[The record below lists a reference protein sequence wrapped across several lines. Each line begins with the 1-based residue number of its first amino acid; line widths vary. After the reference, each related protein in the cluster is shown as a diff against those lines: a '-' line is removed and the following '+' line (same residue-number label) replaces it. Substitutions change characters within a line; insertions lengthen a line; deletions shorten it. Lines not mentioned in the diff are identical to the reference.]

1 MWIHK
6 QQLST
11 TTGVCCCWGGS
22 EEAQVEK
29 QGRCPPSPGLQA
41 SGRQTLISSHH
52 PGYMLRRMGL
62 QREKK
67 GTCFSQVGGEG
78 LADTHPRPERWSKPG
93 NKKSSGGPE
102 ERQPRWAGLQVV
114 REEQTCP
121 PRPGGCSLCAVLS
134 AFPSRSHPIRM
145 VTLQG
150 CLSCLADKDFEA
162 LVGQLVSLAGA
173 WVSCQPG

>member
-11 TTGVCCCWGGS
+11 TTGVCRCWGGS
-22 EEAQVEK
+22 EDAQVER

-41 SGRQTLISSHH
+41 SGRQALISSRH

-67 GTCFSQVGGEG
+67 GPCFSQVGGEG

-93 NKKSSGGPE
+93 NKKSWGGPA
-102 ERQPRWAGLQVV
+102 ERQPGWAGLQVV
-114 REEQTCP
+114 REEQT
-121 PRPGGCSLCAVLS
+121 LS
-134 AFPSRSHPIRM
+134 AQAWRM
-145 VTLQG
+145 LNVCCAK
-150 CLSCLADKDFEA
+150 CLSIPLSSYMDGD
-162 LVGQLVSLAGA
+162 LAGGVFPV
-173 WVSCQPG
+173 WQIKTSRI